1 LLTAATLNLPLSAGF
16 HVSDRNR
23 PDLNWKDGIFTWRYR
38 NKLTLDRTFSVYS
51 YHMIPYAAGEGYY
64 ESQYDKWSTTALYL
78 GSLFP
83 VGKHVQFNAYYEH
96 ENNTGKHPNQQVNA
110 VGLALYV
117 YFSVE
122 K

>member
-1 LLTAATLNLPLSAGF
+1 M
-16 HVSDRNR
+16 
-23 PDLNWKDGIFTWRYR
+23 
-38 NKLTLDRTFSVYS
+38 TLDRTFSVYS
-51 YHMIPYAAGEGYY
+51 YHLIPYAAGEGHY
-64 ESQYDKWSTTALYL
+64 ESQYSKWSTAAVYL

>member
-1 LLTAATLNLPLSAGF
+1 
-16 HVSDRNR
+16 
-23 PDLNWKDGIFTWRYR
+23 
-38 NKLTLDRTFSVYS
+38 
-51 YHMIPYAAGEGYY
+51 
-64 ESQYDKWSTTALYL
+64 L

-83 VGKHVQFNAYYEH
+83 VGKHVQFNAYYKH